1 MGKDIVEDSLHAM
14 NQIRIHFNADA
25 DIVVGC
31 LERLMPKVCGQDGQ
45 RAIDVHSIVYHL
57 LQRTDGKGMAQVMD
71 AWAVMIPTE
80 RYPSFG
86 H

>member
-1 MGKDIVEDSLHAM
+1 
-14 NQIRIHFNADA
+14 
-25 DIVVGC
+25 
-31 LERLMPKVCGQDGQ
+31 MPKVCGQDGQ

-80 RYPSFG
+80 RYY
-86 H
+86 